1 MAGFD
6 PRKSLALWRARE
18 KYRKARHAFWENRG
32 NRAKLAHWSGLL
44 KQARSMVARR
54 KAQVDGPAAPAFKT
68 AAQIGLAFT
77 YPWGYKGT
85 VTKGGGH
92 YSATG
97 RAANMVDLERM
108 ARQFHEHHKAQGWG
122 GLSYEV
128 LIADDGSMIFGNPMD
143 RKAAAIA
150 SMNTGMV
157 SMCCPGSTGDRL
169 TAGQKQSIGWLMD
182 NWHTN
187 TVPAR
192 HRLPVRARSIPWR
205 GHREWNAN
213 SACPGAMLADFH
225 EAWS

>member
-18 KYRKARHAFWENRG
+18 KYRKARHAYWENRG
-32 NRAKLAHWSGLL
+32 NPAKLAHWSRLL
-44 KQARSMVARR
+44 REARAMIARR
-54 KAQVDGPAAPAFKT
+54 TAQIDAPAPAFKT
-68 AAQIGLAFT
+68 AAQLDLTFS
-77 YPWGYKGT
+77 YPWGGKGT
-85 VTKGGGH
+85 VTRGAGH

-97 RAANMVDLERM
+97 RASGIGDLERM

-143 RKAAAIA
+143 RKSAAVA
-150 SMNTGMV
+150 SMNTGLV
-157 SMCCPGSTGDRL
+157 SMCCPGTTGDRL
-169 TAGQKQSIGWLMD
+169 TAGQKRSIAWLMD
-182 NWHTN
+182 NWHTDK
-187 TVPAR
+187 VPAR

-205 GHREWNAN
+205 GHRELNNN
-213 SACPGAMLADFH
+213 SACPGSMLADYH